1 MGDRVMCAHIIHS
14 LKYCVFF
21 YHIKSILK
29 CNINFVLNL
38 IYRKYNYEN
47 FSLKI
52 HRVTTNENVRDS
64 YLILI

>member
-1 MGDRVMCAHIIHS
+1 MEDCVTCVHIIRS
-14 LKYCVFF
+14 LKYCVFS
-21 YHIKSILK
+21 YYIKSILK

-52 HRVTTNENVRDS
+52 HRVTTNENVGDS